1 MCGNGLNVY
10 PEDVENAL
18 LEEPGV
24 TDAVVLGREHEG
36 DVVLHAVLLLQPGA
50 DAEAIVRR
58 ANKRLAPH
66 QRVKGHTVW
75 PEKDFPRTHTLKP
88 KRDEILRLLAARE
101 AAGRPGIRAGV

>member
-1 MCGNGLNVY
+1 MIALPNGMNVY

-18 LEEPGV
+18 VEEPGV
-24 TDAVVLGREHEG
+24 TEAVVLGREHEG
-36 DVVLHAVLLLQPGA
+36 DVALHAVLLLQPDA
-50 DAEAIVRR
+50 DAEVIVKR

-88 KRDEILRLLAARE
+88 KRDEITRLVAARE
-101 AAGRPGIRAGV
+101 VSGTRAGV

>member
-1 MCGNGLNVY
+1 MNVY

-24 TDAVVLGREHEG
+24 TEAVVLGREQ
-36 DVVLHAVLLLQPGA
+36 DSDIVLHAVLLLQPGA

-75 PEKDFPRTHTLKP
+75 PERDFPRTHTLKP
-88 KRDEILRLLAARE
+88 KRDEILRLLTAQEE
-101 AAGRPGIRAGV
+101 AARPGIRAGV